1 MASSKRKPVQ
11 HLQAFDGPGVTFR
24 LVVDAEPG
32 AARRV
37 VLTWRHEEGGRG
49 RRICN
54 SYLEATEYAS
64 RVVVSRS
71 LGIRLTS

>member
-1 MASSKRKPVQ
+1 MTSDERGPVQ
-11 HLQAFDGPGVTFR
+11 HFQAFDGPGVTFR
-24 LVVDAEPG
+24 LVMDAEPRL
-32 AARRV
+32 ARRV
-37 VLTWRHEEGGRG
+37 VLTWRHEEGMEG
-49 RRICN
+49 RRHCN